1 MGKKNEKK
9 EQEKLTPDTAE
20 RFNPDVEV
28 GLSDEQV
35 NRRINEKLDNHTK
48 LTVGKS
54 YWDIIRTDVFS
65 FFNILLY
72 IIAILMIIGEY
83 YMGLLFFLILIPNI
97 CISLY
102 QDLKAR
108 RLMSKLHIL
117 NAPHSTVIRNGQEQK
132 IYSNDVVLDDV
143 IQLNAGDPI
152 SCDGIILSGSVEV
165 NESAITGES
174 VGLDK
179 TVNDYV
185 LSGSYVISGRCRIKA
200 DKVGEYSY
208 IQSVQ
213 SDAKKFKRAS
223 SEIMKSLNQLFRVI
237 GAVVVVMFIFT
248 MIVYA
253 VQGRMSSWASFKEDL
268 TPFTASMVAMI
279 PMGLYLMSSI
289 SFGTGVIALSRKST
303 MVNDMYSLEMLARVD
318 TLCLDKTGTITDGSM
333 RVMKVIPFKGYS
345 EEDIKQYIANILY
358 ATDDE
363 NDTAKALREYASL
376 ASNAVVE
383 QSLPFT
389 SDNKYSGASFVGE
402 FPTLLM
408 GAPEYL
414 PIRNR
419 DTVIKRLSEYNSLGY
434 RVLVIATSTQK
445 ITGKKMDS
453 PCDAVGA
460 VILED
465 HIRDSAPKTFQW
477 FMDNNVNIKVISGD
491 NAVTVSEIAKKAGVP
506 NADKY
511 ISLDGIDDE
520 EELKKIASEYTV
532 FGRVKPDQ
540 KRILIEGLKEQG
552 HTVGMTGDGINDI
565 LALKAADCS
574 IAMASGSEAA
584 KNASHLVILDSNFDH
599 LPDVVAEGRR
609 SINNLTRTS
618 SLFLC
623 KTMFA
628 FFYTLL
634 FLILL
639 LIFDNEDLLYPFRA
653 ENMYIWEFIGIGAS
667 SLCISMEKR
676 SDPVEPGFLRNILI
690 KALPGGIIMIA
701 AAGIIFGYG
710 FLIYTD
716 AGTYDYDHIT
726 GMITLI
732 ISLLSIGLL
741 IYVCVPFS
749 KYRLIV
755 SMSCLGVAIIVIA
768 IVGLVSP
775 ANPSNLLGVDFSL
788 IDWRDYLIIVST
800 IIIFSLLLLVVE
812 YIIRIATGKG
822 KKQTKTKNEQT
833 ANS

>member
-1 MGKKNEKK
+1 
-9 EQEKLTPDTAE
+9 
-20 RFNPDVEV
+20 
-28 GLSDEQV
+28 
-35 NRRINEKLDNHTK
+35 
-48 LTVGKS
+48 
-54 YWDIIRTDVFS
+54 
-65 FFNILLY
+65 
-72 IIAILMIIGEY
+72 
-83 YMGLLFFLILIPNI
+83 ILIPNI
-97 CISLY
+97 AISLY

-117 NAPHSTVIRNGQEQK
+117 NAPHSTVIRNGEEKQ
-132 IYSNDVVLDDV
+132 IYSDDIVLDDV
-143 IQLNAGDPI
+143 IQLNAGDAI

-185 LSGSYVISGRCRIKA
+185 LSGSYVVSGRCRIKA

-213 SDAKKFKRAS
+213 ADARKFKRAS

-237 GAVVVVMFIFT
+237 GAVVVVMFVFT

-253 VQGRMSSWASFKEDL
+253 VQGRMSSWSAFKADL

-333 RVMKVIPFKGYS
+333 RVMKVIPFKGSS
-345 EEDIKQYIANILY
+345 EEEIKQYIADILY

-363 NDTAKALREYASL
+363 NDTAKALRDYATV

-383 QSLPFT
+383 HSLPFT
-389 SDNKYSGASFVGE
+389 SDNKYSGASFVGD

-414 PIRNR
+414 PIRSR
-419 DTVIKRLSEYNSLGY
+419 DTIIKRLAEYNEQGY
-434 RVLVIATSTQK
+434 RVLVVATSQEK
-445 ITGKKMDS
+445 ITGKKMDGL
-453 PCDAVGA
+453 CDAVGA
-460 VILED
+460 IILED
-465 HIRDSAPKTFQW
+465 HIRESAPQTFQW
-477 FMDNNVNIKVISGD
+477 FIDNKVNIKVISGD
-491 NAVTVSEIAKKAGVP
+491 NAVTVSQIAQKAGVP

-511 ISLDGIDDE
+511 ISLDTIESE
-520 EELKKIASEYTV
+520 EELKEIASEYTV

-540 KRILIEGLKEQG
+540 KRILIEALKEQG

-639 LIFDNEDLLYPFRA
+639 LIFGNDDLLYPFRA

-667 SLCISMEKR
+667 ALFISMEKR
-676 SDPVEPGFLRNILI
+676 SDPVETGFLKNILI
-690 KALPGGIIMIA
+690 KALPGGIVMIA
-701 AAGIIFGYG
+701 AAGIIFG
-710 FLIYTD
+710 
-716 AGTYDYDHIT
+716 
-726 GMITLI
+726 
-732 ISLLSIGLL
+732 
-741 IYVCVPFS
+741 
-749 KYRLIV
+749 
-755 SMSCLGVAIIVIA
+755 
-768 IVGLVSP
+768 
-775 ANPSNLLGVDFSL
+775 
-788 IDWRDYLIIVST
+788 
-800 IIIFSLLLLVVE
+800 
-812 YIIRIATGKG
+812 
-822 KKQTKTKNEQT
+822 
-833 ANS
+833 